1 MWELSNLHLMT
12 SSLCVTQVHYLGQRL
27 ITHLC
32 FILVVRKLLIC
43 ILSIMRALN
52 FLMLSLSSFVFLMQ
66 LTEEDTVLTF
76 TICYAQFFPP
86 TDLQKSLS
94 YVFLH
99 SLSPCCSL
107 WAGVFIC
114 WLHRHKC
121 KTVLS
126 VPMLWPEICQ
136 FNINMY
142 YVPHEGI
149 FTYV

>member
-32 FILVVRKLLIC
+32 LFLVVRKLLIS

-52 FLMLSLSSFVFLMQ
+52 FLMLALSSFVFLMQ
-66 LTEEDTVLTF
+66 LSEEDTVLTS
-76 TICYAQFFPP
+76 QFVIHSSFPR

-94 YVFLH
+94 YIFLH

-114 WLHRHKC
+114 WLHQHKC

-126 VPMLWPEICQ
+126 VPVLQPEISQ

-142 YVPHEGI
+142 
-149 FTYV
+149 